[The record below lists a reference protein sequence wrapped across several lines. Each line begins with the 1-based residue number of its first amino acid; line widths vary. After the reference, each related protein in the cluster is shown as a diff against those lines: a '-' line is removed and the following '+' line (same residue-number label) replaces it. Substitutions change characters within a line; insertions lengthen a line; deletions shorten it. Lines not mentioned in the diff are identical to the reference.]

1 MIIFERI
8 SLSVF
13 LFLAICFYSIKGYCQ
28 SDNVVPGI
36 REWKPA
42 KGQLKIEKEF
52 KLVLDSKFASQLQ
65 PEIEVFKE
73 DLSKISKLNTS
84 ISNASSVKSGELF
97 FTLDTA
103 AKELGNEGYK
113 MEIGHSVKI
122 TAKTSAGIFYATQTL
137 LQIFKQT
144 GNTIEKGIAIDY
156 PIFESRGIMI
166 DAGRRFFQVAYLED
180 VIRQLAWQ
188 KMNTLH
194 MHFTEWSAFRLNSE
208 KYPGLA
214 AKDSYTK
221 ADIQRLQ
228 KLCAKY
234 HIMLVPE
241 IDMPAHASALTD
253 YKPDIAFSCESMR
266 KSRWQG
272 EVANNAGKAW
282 AIDITRPEVRAWLKE
297 LLDEFI
303 PWFDA
308 PYFHIGGDE
317 YQYDPEKYKCP
328 ELLEGMKKMGYSK
341 PGDVFVD
348 FINEMDQHVR
358 SKGKTTQI
366 WNWWRFGKD
375 ETTIQPSKDIII
387 NVWNKPRQKFI
398 VEDGYKVIIT
408 PEEDLY
414 VTPGLA
420 DTSGYGVVKTKIVY
434 ENWKPEVKSTIMGY
448 KICVW
453 ADKAEEQP
461 DSWFEQHA
469 YEPKVVLAEKV
480 WAGAKSLSL
489 AEYLKRVQNVGRF
502 PF

>member
-1 MIIFERI
+1 MIIFNRI
-8 SLSVF
+8 IFYKVRLSML
-13 LFLAICFYSIKGYCQ
+13 LFFCLATFNGVAQ
-28 SDNVVPGI
+28 STIVPAI
-36 REWKPA
+36 RDWKPTYGKLIMDSDFKIILDA
-42 KGQLKIEKEF
+42 KYFTIIEKDVI
-52 KLVLDSKFASQLQ
+52 LC
-65 PEIEVFKE
+65 
-73 DLSKISKLNTS
+73 TS
-84 ISNASSVKSGELF
+84 AQTKTIF
-97 FTLDTA
+97 FTLDTTI
-103 AKELGNEGYK
+103 KEIGEEGYK
-113 MEIGHSVKI
+113 LEIAQSIKV
-122 TAKTSAGIFYATQTL
+122 TAKTSAGIFYACQTL

-156 PIFESRGIMI
+156 PTFESRGIMI
-166 DAGRRFFQVAYLED
+166 DAGRRYFQVAYLED

-214 AKDSYTK
+214 AKESHTK
-221 ADIQRLQ
+221 ADVQRLQ
-228 KLCAKY
+228 KFCTKY

-253 YKPDIAFSCESMR
+253 YKPEIAFSCESMR
-266 KSRWQG
+266 KARWQG
-272 EVANNAGKAW
+272 DSANNAGKAW
-282 AIDITRPEVRAWLKE
+282 AIDVTRPEVRQWLKG
-297 LLDEFI
+297 LLDEFM
-303 PWFDA
+303 PWFDG

-317 YQYDPEKYKCP
+317 YQYDPEKYECP
-328 ELLEGMKKMGYSK
+328 ELLEGMKKMGYEK

-348 FINEMDQHVR
+348 FINDMNQHIR
-358 SKGKTTQI
+358 SKGKITQV

-375 ETTIQPSKDIII
+375 ETTIQPSKDIVI

-420 DTSGYGVVKTKIVY
+420 DTSGYGTVKTKVVY
-434 ENWKPEVKSTIMGY
+434 ESWKPEKRSNIIMGY
-448 KICVW
+448 KVCIW

-461 DSWFEQHA
+461 DNWFEQHS

-480 WAGAKSLSL
+480 WAGAKSSSL
-489 AEYLKRVQNVGRF
+489 ADYMKRVQSVGRF
-502 PF
+502 PY